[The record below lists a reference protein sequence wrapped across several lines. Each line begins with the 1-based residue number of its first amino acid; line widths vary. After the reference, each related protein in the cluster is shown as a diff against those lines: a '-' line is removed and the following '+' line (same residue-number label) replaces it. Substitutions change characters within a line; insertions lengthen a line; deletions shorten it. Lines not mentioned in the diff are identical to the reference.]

1 MYCYLEQILILHG
14 VSLKY
19 PSVCLVRISLIFLSL
34 SMPVCSLL
42 QIFFDGIED
51 QFAAGV
57 KPEEIGYRLKYSKAE
72 LKKCIREYPGK
83 EVCPF

>member
-1 MYCYLEQILILHG
+1 MVAAECW
-14 VSLKY
+14 
-19 PSVCLVRISLIFLSL
+19 
-34 SMPVCSLL
+34 

-83 EVCPF
+83 EVGTILA